1 MRVLGFDTATRAT
14 SVALWDPEGL
24 ELEGRDDPAPGQRP
38 RHAAWLMPLIAD
50 QLELARLD
58 WDSIDRIAVGV
69 GPGTFTGLRIGV
81 AVARALAQAR
91 QIPLV
96 GISTLESLA
105 LGARRAAG
113 GEQAPKPSHA
123 VLAVIDAR
131 RGEAFAAGWD
141 LDGRPLRHAR
151 ALTPDAL
158 AERTAELGEGVL
170 AVGDGAVEFRSVLE
184 RAGAQVPEDR
194 SDLHRVAAINHCR
207 LSDGR
212 PESLPDEIRPDY
224 LRRPDA
230 EIARRPD
237 HRQ

>member
-1 MRVLGFDTATRAT
+1 LRILGFDTATRAT
-14 SVALWDPEGL
+14 TAALWDGFGL
-24 ELEGRDDPAPGQRP
+24 ELQRRDDPPPGQRP
-38 RHAAWLMPLIAD
+38 GHAARLMPLIAD
-50 QLELARLD
+50 QLEDAGLD

-105 LGARRAAG
+105 LGARRATG
-113 GEQAPKPSHA
+113 GEPAPDPVRA

-141 LDGRPLRHAR
+141 LDGRLLLPAR

-158 AERTAELGEGVL
+158 AGRTAELGGGVL
-170 AVGDGAVEFRSVLE
+170 AVGDGAVEFRTVLE

-207 LSDGR
+207 LADGR

-230 EIARRPD
+230 EIARRPG